1 MDRPATEANLNSFDE
16 KDIEMVERTEVPVVN
31 KNARVVEEVSLG
43 KDVNERSETINDT
56 VRKTE
61 VAVTDLENGDLR
73 DRPNKDY

>member
-1 MDRPATEANLNSFDE
+1 VDRPATEANLNSFDE

>member
-1 MDRPATEANLNSFDE
+1 M
-16 KDIEMVERTEVPVVN
+16 IERTEVPVVN